1 MMWRVIRYTGGVALI
16 PVAAAALLTFFQ
28 EAGTSLKGDA
38 EAHMKLFLAIGAGAY
53 IVLFVLLYRFIG
65 EGLFARGPVQFLWK
79 FILGKKPEEE
89 AEEVRG
95 LAGFMSLLPYAFPV
109 YTFVAVAIV
118 VVINHIKPF
127 SWNAELLAFVVG
139 ITYMHHVFFVGRDLQ
154 KHHVSLASG
163 GLLFSMMA
171 VIILNIEVIA
181 ALFAV
186 LFGKPSFFIAFNGAF
201 IKKTFDW
208 YTFFMQK
215 AEQV

>member
-1 MMWRVIRYTGGVALI
+1 MMWRVIRYGGGVILI
-16 PVAAAALLTFFQ
+16 PVAAAALLTLFQ
-28 EAGTSLKGDA
+28 VAGDSLKDP
-38 EAHMKLFLAIGAGAY
+38 EANMKLFLAVGAGGY

-65 EGLFARGPVQFLWK
+65 EGMFARGPVQFLWK

-95 LAGFMSLLPYAFPV
+95 LAGFISLLPYAFPV
-109 YTFVAVAIV
+109 YTFVGAAIV

-127 SWNAELLAFVVG
+127 SWNAELLALVVG
-139 ITYMHHVFFVGRDLQ
+139 LTYMHHVFFVARDLQ

-186 LFGKPSFFIAFNGAF
+186 LFGRPSFFIAFNGAF

-208 YTFFMQK
+208 FTFFMRK